1 MAEATKKYID
11 WYLFLAT
18 TLLMLLSL
26 AFVYTASA
34 SYSSEVLKHGTESV
48 FFSHTIKTLIGFLMM
63 IAAILP
69 DYKFYQKIS
78 KPLIILSVFALIVV
92 FAFAAEK
99 GAHRWINVGF
109 ISFQPSDL
117 ARIALILHLAN
128 LLARNNQHIK
138 SFKEGFLPMMVW
150 MFMLMVLIALEPNM
164 STVVAFF
171 LISISMMFIGNVNIK
186 HLLLTFAIILV
197 VGVGYSLTASYRVNR
212 LMAYFSKADTTVVSN
227 PAVKYQLDQSLLAL
241 GNGGLTG
248 VGLGQSRQSQLFLPE
263 SYSDFIFSIVGEE
276 LGFVGLF
283 FILGLYIF
291 IIYRGFKIAKNA
303 PDLFGYFVATGITI
317 SFSIY
322 VLLNIG
328 VNCGLLPT
336 TGLPLPFISHGGT
349 AVLFNSLAI
358 GILLNISS
366 QTNVFAKKN
375 PLVESLDSSPVEM
388 PEELKEINI
397 IDPNQQNNETT

>member
-1 MAEATKKYID
+1 MAEETKKYID

-18 TLLMLLSL
+18 ALLMLLSL

-34 SYSSEVLKHGTESV
+34 TFSQIEHNSTEYV
-48 FFSHTIKTLIGFLMM
+48 FFSHTIKTLIGFIVM

-69 DYKFYQKIS
+69 DYKFYKKIS
-78 KPLIILSVFALIVV
+78 KPLMVISIVALVFV

-99 GAHRWINVGF
+99 GAHRWIRIGF

-128 LLARNNQHIK
+128 LLARNNLNIK
-138 SFKEGFLPMMVW
+138 SFKEGFLPMIVW
-150 MFMLMVLIALEPNM
+150 MSMCLILIGLEPNM
-164 STVVAFF
+164 STVMVFF
-171 LISISMMFIGNVNIK
+171 IISVSMMFIGNVNLK
-186 HLLLTFAIILV
+186 HLLLTFAVILV
-197 VGVGYSLTASYRVNR
+197 MVVGYSLTAEYRVNR
-212 LMAYFSKADTTVVSN
+212 LLAYFSSSDTTAVAN

-241 GNGGLTG
+241 GNGGLSG

-263 SYSDFIFSIVGEE
+263 SFSDFIFSIVGEE
-276 LGFVGLF
+276 LGFIGLF
-283 FILGLYIF
+283 LILSIYIF

-303 PDLFGYFVATGITI
+303 PDLFSYFVATGITI

-322 VLLNIG
+322 VLVNIG

-366 QTNVFAKKN
+366 QTGVFSKKG
-375 PLVESLDSSPVEM
+375 PV
-388 PEELKEINI
+388 I
-397 IDPNQQNNETT
+397 IDSEETPLETSADPNILKIIEPDKDHNETT

>member
-1 MAEATKKYID
+1 MAEETKKYID

-18 TLLMLLSL
+18 ALLMLLSL

-34 SYSSEVLKHGTESV
+34 TFSQMEHNSTESV
-48 FFSHTIKTLIGFLMM
+48 FFSHTIKTLIGFIVM

-78 KPLIILSVFALIVV
+78 KPLMVLAVVALIMV

-99 GAHRWINVGF
+99 GAHRWIRVGF
-109 ISFQPSDL
+109 VSFQPSDL

-128 LLARNNQHIK
+128 LLARNNQIIK

-150 MFMLMVLIALEPNM
+150 MSMCLILIGLEPNM
-164 STVVAFF
+164 STVVVFF
-171 LISISMMFIGNVNIK
+171 LISICMMFIGNVNLK
-186 HLLLTFAIILV
+186 HLLLTFAVILAIV
-197 VGVGYSLTASYRVNR
+197 VGYSLTAEYRVNR
-212 LMAYFSKADTTVVSN
+212 LLAFFNSSDTSVVSN

-241 GNGGLTG
+241 GNGGLSG

-263 SYSDFIFSIVGEE
+263 SFSDFIFSIVGEE
-276 LGFVGLF
+276 LGFIGLF
-283 FILGLYIF
+283 LILSIYIF

-303 PDLFGYFVATGITI
+303 PDLFSYFVATGITI

-322 VLLNIG
+322 VLINIG

-349 AVLFNSLAI
+349 AVVFNCFAM
-358 GILLNISS
+358 GIMLNISS
-366 QTNVFAKKN
+366 QTGVFSKKPPIIEKAETTN
-375 PLVESLDSSPVEM
+375 M
-388 PEELKEINI
+388 PEEIKI
-397 IDPNQQNNETT
+397 IEPISQYDETT

>member
-1 MAEATKKYID
+1 MAEETKKYID

-18 TLLMLLSL
+18 ALLMLLSL

-34 SYSSEVLKHGTESV
+34 TFSQMEHNSTESV
-48 FFSHTIKTLIGFLMM
+48 FFSHTIKTLIGFIVM

-78 KPLIILSVFALIVV
+78 KPLMVLAVVALIMV

-99 GAHRWINVGF
+99 GAHRWIRVGF
-109 ISFQPSDL
+109 VSFQPSDL

-128 LLARNNQHIK
+128 LLARNNQIIK

-150 MFMLMVLIALEPNM
+150 MSMCLILIGLEPNM
-164 STVVAFF
+164 STVVVFF
-171 LISISMMFIGNVNIK
+171 LISICMMFIGNVNLK
-186 HLLLTFAIILV
+186 HLLLTFAVILAIV
-197 VGVGYSLTASYRVNR
+197 IGYSLTAEYRVNR
-212 LMAYFSKADTTVVSN
+212 LLAFFNSSDTSVVSN

-241 GNGGLTG
+241 GNGGLSG

-263 SYSDFIFSIVGEE
+263 SFSDFIFSIVGEE
-276 LGFVGLF
+276 LGFIGLF
-283 FILGLYIF
+283 LILSIYIF

-303 PDLFGYFVATGITI
+303 PDLFSYFVATGITI

-322 VLLNIG
+322 VLINIG

-349 AVLFNSLAI
+349 AVVFNCFAM
-358 GILLNISS
+358 GIMLNISS
-366 QTNVFAKKN
+366 QTGVFSKK
-375 PLVESLDSSPVEM
+375 PP
-388 PEELKEINI
+388 I
-397 IDPNQQNNETT
+397 IEKTETTNMSEEIKIIEPISQYDETT

>member
-1 MAEATKKYID
+1 MAEGTKKYID

-34 SYSSEVLKHGTESV
+34 TFSQLEHHNTEYV
-48 FFSHTIKTLIGFLMM
+48 FFSHTIKTLIGFIFMV
-63 IAAILP
+63 AAILP
-69 DYKFYQKIS
+69 DHKFYQKIS
-78 KPLIILSVFALIVV
+78 KPLMIISVVALVLV

-99 GAHRWINVGF
+99 GAHRWIRIGF

-128 LLARNNQHIK
+128 LLARNNKVIK
-138 SFKEGFLPMMVW
+138 SFKDGFLPMMVW
-150 MFMLMVLIALEPNM
+150 MAMCLVLIAAEPNM
-164 STVVAFF
+164 STVMVFF
-171 LISISMMFIGNVNIK
+171 IVSVCMMFIGNVNTK
-186 HLLLTFAIILV
+186 HLLLTFGAILIIV
-197 VGVGYSLTASYRVNR
+197 VGYSLTANYRMDRILSFFGASDAN
-212 LMAYFSKADTTVVSN
+212 T
-227 PAVKYQLDQSLLAL
+227 AVKYQLDQSLLAL
-241 GNGGLTG
+241 GNGGFSG

-263 SYSDFIFSIVGEE
+263 SFSDFIFSIIGEE
-276 LGFVGLF
+276 LGFIGLF
-283 FILGLYIF
+283 VILAIYIF

-303 PDLFGYFVATGITI
+303 PDLFSYFVATGITI

-322 VLLNIG
+322 VLVNIG

-349 AVLFNSLAI
+349 AVVFNSIAI

-366 QTNVFAKKN
+366 QTNVFTKKSTEQEVTD
-375 PLVESLDSSPVEM
+375 PPAEM
-388 PEELKEINI
+388 PSELQEINI
-397 IDPNQQNNETT
+397 IKPDIMNNETT